1 MTSIG
6 DTLRRE
12 RLRRGLDLDKVAA
25 ETKISRHQLEAIE
38 ANQFDRLPGGVFARS
53 FVRQYARMLELDD
66 EEILAELKQQFEEP
80 ADAAPVAEP
89 QASSGR
95 LPYMPSLADLYDRLR
110 TDSSLSAFVW
120 VVIAVLVCA
129 GVYSLWQ
136 KRRQPVSQ
144 VAAAA
149 PLKASPR
156 VAVRAPQVA
165 EPASLK
171 PRVPTESAESPKAE
185 SLKTDFSPA
194 EVTENGTIRV
204 SAGTTRPPEPASARV
219 TAAKPEGFPVT
230 MRVAFTAS
238 EPVWVSI
245 KSDGTR
251 TYTGTIEV
259 QESKQFDASRK
270 MTVLVGNA
278 GALQISLNGK
288 NVGPIGPRG
297 EIRLLVLT
305 PQGAHVVPRTPPTP
319 SPSSDVPAPAAEVER
334 P

>member
-25 ETKISRHQLEAIE
+25 ETKIGRHQLEAIE

-53 FVRQYARMLELDD
+53 FIRQYARILELDD
-66 EEILAELKQQFEEP
+66 EEIIAELKQQFDEP
-80 ADAAPVAEP
+80 ADTAPVPEP
-89 QASSGR
+89 QSSAAR
-95 LPYMPSLADLYDRLR
+95 LPYMPSLEDLRDRLR
-110 TDSSLSAFVW
+110 SDSSVGAFVW
-120 VVIAVLVCA
+120 VVVAALMCA

-136 KRRQPVSQ
+136 KNRQPVSQ
-144 VAAAA
+144 VAAVTA
-149 PLKASPR
+149 PPQRAPR
-156 VAVRAPQVA
+156 VPVSAPHVT
-165 EPASLK
+165 EPASLQPK
-171 PRVPTESAESPKAE
+171 VPAESTELTK
-185 SLKTDFSPA
+185 SDFKPA
-194 EVTENGTIRV
+194 EVSANGTIRV
-204 SAGTTRPPEPASARV
+204 PAETTRPPEPLSTRA
-219 TAAKPEGFPVT
+219 TAGKPEGLPVA
-230 MRVAFTAS
+230 MRVAFKAS

-251 TYTGTIEV
+251 AYIGMIER

-270 MTVLVGNA
+270 MTVLIGNA

-288 NVGPIGPRG
+288 HVGPIGPRG

-319 SPSSDVPAPAAEVER
+319 SPTSDVAAPAPEPER